1 MDQEIKTQ
9 NSDPVKPP
17 AKFQLSEDWWSVILA
32 FLLIL
37 LAAVGILGK
46 NGIPIKF

>member
-1 MDQEIKTQ
+1 MSQEIKTQ
-9 NSDPVKPP
+9 SSEPVRGPSR
-17 AKFQLSEDWWSVILA
+17 FTLNEDWWSVILA